1 MNLAVACGV
10 AVGTAVLT
18 GALLVGDSMR
28 GSLRRLTLDRLGRI
42 DEVLVADRFFR
53 AKLADELASQ
63 PGFSRCAAAA
73 VPVILLRASL
83 ENADPQSPARANQVN
98 LIGSD
103 ERFWELGPPQRAA
116 DSPGVRLP
124 GPREIVLNQPAAEQ
138 LGVRVGDA
146 VIVHLPK
153 PGTIPADST
162 LGRKRE
168 TILGQRLTVSGI
180 IPAAGLGGFT
190 LRPNQQQPRNAY
202 VSLST
207 LQARLRQPDR
217 VNALLVA
224 GNSAEGLP
232 TPEDHETL
240 QRLLRPT
247 LADYGLS
254 LQRTARGYLNLTS
267 DRMILAPAA
276 ERAILDGLR
285 GKAASVQPVLVYL
298 ANQIAIGRRA
308 IPYSTVAALDFTTAP
323 PLGPFLDRRRKPLP
337 PLGDHQIVLNSWAA
351 EHLGAQPGDA
361 VRITYFD
368 PKRGA
373 DDFRE
378 ISVTLRLVGIVELS
392 GAADDRALVPP
403 LPGVTDRPTMLAWD
417 PPFPF
422 DRRRIGPDDKAYW
435 KQYGPTPKA
444 FVSLATG
451 RQLWA
456 SRFGQ
461 STSVRSTEKTRGK
474 AEGGRGK
481 EEPRGLSLFS
491 FDENGTVPL
500 AGATR
505 LPLDPAAMGFVF
517 QPVKRQGLA
526 ASAGATPFSILFLA
540 FSSFLI
546 FAAVMLVALLF
557 RLAIERRAAEIG
569 ILLAVGFSRRA
580 VGRLLVAEGLLVAAA
595 GSALGVAAGVGYA
608 VALLAGLQ
616 TWWLAAIVT
625 PFLHLYV
632 TPQSLAVGYAAG
644 VLIAVLTILASMR
657 RVGRIAPR
665 QLLAGQTSEDWFR
678 PPAWLRVR
686 WRRRAI
692 EGILAAVVVGPA
704 VVLAIAPLDEDVQA
718 GAFFG
723 AGAAALGALLA
734 LVAVRLRA
742 GATMRAV
749 AVGRGNLLRMAR
761 SNAARNPGRS
771 TLTTGLVAAACFL
784 IVAVGVFRI
793 DPSRGRPT
801 LDSGDGGFAL
811 VAQSDLPI
819 YADLNTPEGR
829 RQLGFS
835 PADER
840 LLARCNIVSLRVGNG
855 DDASCLNLYRPR
867 QPRLLGVTPPL
878 VRHDGFAWASV
889 PKGCA
894 SPWRVC
900 ETASDAPR
908 PAADAQSPP
917 GPWPVILEQNTAN
930 YALGLWK
937 GLGQD
942 YEIADGRGRT
952 LRLRVA
958 ALLADSIFQG
968 DLLVEER
975 ALLAFDPEV
984 SGYRFFLIE
993 IPAATGASSPQTRQ
1007 VQEALERTL
1016 GDYGL
1021 ASQTTAQRL
1030 AGFLAVQNTYLSTFQ
1045 SLGAL
1050 GLLLG
1055 TVGLAAVQFRNVL
1068 ERRGELALLRA
1079 AGFRAKT
1086 LAELVVL
1093 ENLLLLGL
1101 GLGCGGLAALVA
1113 VAPHL
1118 LGRGATIPWA
1128 PLAGALAMILAAGLL
1143 ASLAAVRAVMRQPL
1157 LGALREE

>member
-1 MNLAVACGV
+1 M
-10 AVGTAVLT
+10 
-18 GALLVGDSMR
+18 
-28 GSLRRLTLDRLGRI
+28 
-42 DEVLVADRFFR
+42 
-53 AKLADELASQ
+53 
-63 PGFSRCAAAA
+63 
-73 VPVILLRASL
+73 
-83 ENADPQSPARANQVN
+83 
-98 LIGSD
+98 
-103 ERFWELGPPQRAA
+103 
-116 DSPGVRLP
+116 
-124 GPREIVLNQPAAEQ
+124 
-138 LGVRVGDA
+138 RVGDA

-207 LQARLRQPDR
+207 LQTRLRQPDR

-254 LQRTARGYLNLTS
+254 LQRTARGDLNLTS
-267 DRMILAPAA
+267 DRMIL
-276 ERAILDGLR
+276 
-285 GKAASVQPVLVYL
+285 
-298 ANQIAIGRRA
+298 GRRRSGRSSTASAARRISFSRCWFTWPTRSPWAGA

-378 ISVTLRLVGIVELS
+378 TSVTLRLVGIVELS

-444 FVSLATG
+444 FVSLTTG

-461 STSVRSTEKTRGK
+461 TTSVRSTEKTRGK

-580 VGRLLVAEGLLVAAA
+580 VGRLLAAEGLLVAAA
-595 GSALGVAAGVGYA
+595 GMRTGRGRRRRLCRG
-608 VALLAGLQ
+608 
-616 TWWLAAIVT
+616 
-625 PFLHLYV
+625 
-632 TPQSLAVGYAAG
+632 AVGRLADVVAGRHCHAVSASVRDAAKPGHRLRRRTVDCRADDPG
-644 VLIAVLTILASMR
+644 VDAPR
-657 RVGRIAPR
+657 GRIAPR

-704 VVLAIAPLDEDVQA
+704 VVLAIAPLGEDVQA

-723 AGAAALGALLA
+723 AGAAALAPCWHWSPCGCGLGPRCAPWPSAAATSSHGPQQCRAEPRPQHAHHGPGGRGLFPDRGRR
-734 LVAVRLRA
+734 RLPDRSVA
-742 GATMRAV
+742 GAAGTGER
-749 AVGRGNLLRMAR
+749 RRR
-761 SNAARNPGRS
+761 FRPGRPERS
-771 TLTTGLVAAACFL
+771 AHLC
-784 IVAVGVFRI
+784 
-793 DPSRGRPT
+793 RPQHA
-801 LDSGDGGFAL
+801 GG
-811 VAQSDLPI
+811 
-819 YADLNTPEGR
+819 
-829 RQLGFS
+829 
-835 PADER
+835 
-840 LLARCNIVSLRVGNG
+840 
-855 DDASCLNLYRPR
+855 
-867 QPRLLGVTPPL
+867 PP
-878 VRHDGFAWASV
+878 
-889 PKGCA
+889 P
-894 SPWRVC
+894 
-900 ETASDAPR
+900 T
-908 PAADAQSPP
+908 
-917 GPWPVILEQNTAN
+917 
-930 YALGLWK
+930 
-937 GLGQD
+937 
-942 YEIADGRGRT
+942 
-952 LRLRVA
+952 
-958 ALLADSIFQG
+958 
-968 DLLVEER
+968 
-975 ALLAFDPEV
+975 
-984 SGYRFFLIE
+984 
-993 IPAATGASSPQTRQ
+993 
-1007 VQEALERTL
+1007 
-1016 GDYGL
+1016 
-1021 ASQTTAQRL
+1021 
-1030 AGFLAVQNTYLSTFQ
+1030 
-1045 SLGAL
+1045 
-1050 GLLLG
+1050 
-1055 TVGLAAVQFRNVL
+1055 
-1068 ERRGELALLRA
+1068 
-1079 AGFRAKT
+1079 
-1086 LAELVVL
+1086 
-1093 ENLLLLGL
+1093 
-1101 GLGCGGLAALVA
+1101 
-1113 VAPHL
+1113 
-1118 LGRGATIPWA
+1118 
-1128 PLAGALAMILAAGLL
+1128 GLL
-1143 ASLAAVRAVMRQPL
+1143 A
-1157 LGALREE
+1157 GG